1 MAKPGD
7 GVCRT
12 RAARPTHAVSY
23 GQFAEIMRTDSTF
36 SVLLALAE
44 LWADEDGVL
53 LEEPAAPL
61 PAAPVEPEVA
71 PVEPEVAPVEPDA
84 PAVDPAAPVEPDAPA
99 APLLRSIEA
108 LALARPVTWTR
119 CPTCFSRSEVL
130 PLRRQVAAPEL
141 AELFT
146 PAEPLA
152 AVLPAA
158 PDAGVDAPAPAD
170 PVALVEPLE
179 PEVAPLPAA
188 DPVVPVAPDEDEP
201 LGLLALAEADG
212 AALDMTLVSV

>member
-1 MAKPGD
+1 MAKPRD

-12 RAARPTHAVSY
+12 RAARPAHAVSY

-71 PVEPEVAPVEPDA
+71 PVEPEVAPVEPAA
-84 PAVDPAAPVEPDAPA
+84 PVDPAAPVEPD

-119 CPTCFSRSEVL
+119 CPTCFARSAVV

-152 AVLPAA
+152 AA

-170 PVALVEPLE
+170 PAALVEPLE